1 MVNQVLEITSQ
12 PLKWEFKT
20 EAARL
25 QMKQSDNPAGKLDF
39 KDMALRID
47 SKNIEVR
54 LDGTELRAS
63 LNQRTMDDYT
73 REAARQGR
81 AGAQKA
87 TREAAEFGNSMAH
100 IEDGVTIPQLVQQKM
115 MEQPETYTMFIPAPY
130 NISWQPNEQSIDFE
144 PADVE
149 IDWEIAKNLM
159 EYTPGSFSINIL
171 QRPEVNIAYTG
182 KPMYVPPSSSPDYID
197 ATA

>member
-1 MVNQVLEITSQ
+1 MISQALEITSQ
-12 PLKWEFKT
+12 PLKWEFQIEPAQLK
-20 EAARL
+20 
-25 QMKQSDNPAGKLDF
+25 MKQSENPQGKLTF
-39 KDMALRID
+39 SDMMLRVD
-47 SKNIEVR
+47 SKNIELR

-87 TREAAEFGNSMAH
+87 TRDAVEFGNQVAH

-115 MEQPETYTMFIPAPY
+115 LEQPETYTVFLPSPY
-130 NISWQPNEQSIDFE
+130 NMSWQPNEQSIDFE

-171 QRPEVNIAYTG
+171 QKPQVEIKYLG
-182 KPMYVPPSSSPDYID
+182 EPMYVPPSSAPHFD

>member
-1 MVNQVLEITSQ
+1 MISQALEITSQ
-12 PLKWEFKT
+12 PLKWEFQIEPAQLK
-20 EAARL
+20 
-25 QMKQSDNPAGKLDF
+25 MKQSENPQSKLSF
-39 KDMALRID
+39 SDMMLRVD
-47 SKNIEVR
+47 SKNIELR

-87 TREAAEFGNSMAH
+87 TRDAAEFGNQVAH

-115 MEQPETYTMFIPAPY
+115 LEQPETYTVFLPSPY
-130 NISWQPNEQSIDFE
+130 NMSWQPNEQSIDFE

-149 IDWEIAKNLM
+149 IDWQIAKNLM

-171 QRPEVNIAYTG
+171 QKPQVEIKYLG
-182 KPMYVPPSSSPDYID
+182 EPMYVPPSSAPHFD
-197 ATA
+197 AIA

>member
-1 MVNQVLEITSQ
+1 MINQVLEITSQ

-54 LDGTELRAS
+54 IDGTELRAS

-87 TREAAEFGNSMAH
+87 TRDAAEFGHSMAH

-115 MEQPETYTMFIPAPY
+115 LEQPETYTMFIPAPY

-182 KPMYVPPSSSPDYID
+182 KPMYVPPSSAPDYID
-197 ATA
+197 VSA

>member
-1 MVNQVLEITSQ
+1 MISQALEITSR
-12 PLKWEFKT
+12 PLKWEF
-20 EAARL
+20 EIESARL
-25 QMKQSDNPAGKLDF
+25 QMKQSDNPVGKLDIS
-39 KDMALRID
+39 DPSLRID

-63 LNQRTMDDYT
+63 LNQRTMDEYT

-81 AGAQKA
+81 TGAQRA
-87 TREAAEFGNSMAH
+87 TREAAEFGNQMAH

-115 MEQPETYTMFIPAPY
+115 LEQPDTYTMFIPAPY
-130 NISWQPNEQSIDFE
+130 NISWQPNEQSLDFE

-149 IDWEIAKNLM
+149 IDWEVAKNLM

-171 QRPEVNIAYTG
+171 QKPEVEIKYLG
-182 KPMYVPPSSSPDYID
+182 EPRYVPPSSAPGFD